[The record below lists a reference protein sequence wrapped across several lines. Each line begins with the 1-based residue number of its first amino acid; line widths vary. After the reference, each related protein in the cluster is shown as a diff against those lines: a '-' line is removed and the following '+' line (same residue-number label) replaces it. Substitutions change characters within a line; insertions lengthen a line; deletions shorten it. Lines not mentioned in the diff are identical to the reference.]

1 MPQRITTLST
11 EGFPAG
17 VLALLGKLTPQQR
30 AFALDSSEYVSGL
43 CPRRAGKTFAAA
55 VKTILWGFRR
65 ADALVLYVALTK
77 GQGTRIIWSTLK
89 RFDSEFGL
97 NLKFYESKHQVVF
110 PNGSWVDIVGA
121 ERISEIEKI
130 RGNPYDLVVIDE
142 GRSYANS
149 KLEEFL
155 SEVIDPGL
163 GDYEGT
169 CTLIG
174 TPGRIPAGLFYEAT
188 TSGKTSIATFSKHH
202 WSLADNVAMPQ
213 LWERAQGKLAEH
225 GETPRFLVEYM
236 GLWAQDPSD
245 LVFRDFKPLVP
256 TTDPERLSVY
266 CTPDAIGGVVTSE
279 VGGFQVIASF
289 REYFWTLEGLLELV
303 NKHSQEGKLPV
314 YIGLDRVEKKF
325 AAKLSE
331 FLSRPVIRRD
341 VLPHDLT
348 VPFVADGIRRGEIS
362 VGTGVLADEL
372 GVLQYEETEDRPT
385 AGKTRQFA
393 EQLDSSATEALL
405 FAWSCSTYRYKKRPN
420 PSKVAGP
427 WYSDEEAFLK
437 AASDAKAER
446 KRARRGLYDLL

>member
-1 MPQRITTLST
+1 MPPRTATLNTT
-11 EGFPAG
+11 GFPAG
-17 VLALLGKLTPQQR
+17 VLSLLGKLTPQQR
-30 AFALDSSEYVSGL
+30 AFALDSAEYVSGL

-65 ADALVLYVALTK
+65 PDALVLYVALTK

-89 RFDSEFGL
+89 RFDKEFSL

-142 GRSYANS
+142 GRSYANA
-149 KLEEFL
+149 KLVEFL

-169 CTLIG
+169 CALIG

-188 TSGKTSIATFSKHH
+188 TTGRTAVATFSVHH
-202 WSLADNVAMPQ
+202 WSLSDNVAMPQ
-213 LWERAQGKLAEH
+213 LWERAQSKLTEL
-225 GETPRFLVEYM
+225 GETPSFLVEYM
-236 GLWAQDPSD
+236 GEWAQDPSD
-245 LVFRDFKPLVP
+245 LVFRDFTPRP
-256 TTDPERLSVY
+256 TSKEPERLALY
-266 CTPDAIGGVVTSE
+266 CTPDAVGGVVVSE
-279 VGGFQVIASF
+279 SGGFHVIDAF
-289 REYFWTLEGLLELV
+289 REYFWSLESLLAAI
-303 NKHSQEGKLPV
+303 NKHSQNGKLPV
-314 YIGLDRVEKKF
+314 YLGLDRVEKKF

-348 VPFVADGIRRGEIS
+348 VPFVADGLKRGEITITDS
-362 VGTGVLADEL
+362 VLAKEL
-372 GVLQYEETEDRPT
+372 AVLQYEEVEDRPT

-393 EQLDSSATEALL
+393 EQLDSAATESLL
-405 FAWSCSTYRYKKRPN
+405 FAWSCSTYRYKKQANASKPN
-420 PSKVAGP
+420 GP

-437 AASDAKAER
+437 AAAEAKTER
-446 KRARRGLYDLL
+446 KRTRRGLYDLL